1 MDIRT
6 LRSASSAKASPFA
19 EVEREDPATRFTRL
33 LHGGS
38 VYAAMRSLQMA
49 DELYNLRIDIM
60 NPKNHSARSGVYMPI
75 ITSQVKEWM
84 DNGDAK
90 HVADAIR
97 IFNLTPNE
105 VERYIDL
112 SEVANFIKS
121 YLGVSGI
128 DSEAYM
134 LATVIVSSLNIRDL
148 ASSSIDLSVIM
159 AGVEKLQSQGFKYD
173 AAKLQ
178 YWFGISPTK
187 PDERKFA
194 SEIRKDVPE
203 GADDRSNVLPFQ
215 PRGDTESSI
224 GAVA

>member
-6 LRSASSAKASPFA
+6 LRGAPVKASPFA

-38 VYAAMRSLQMA
+38 VYAAMRSLQQA
-49 DELYNLRIDIM
+49 DELYALHIDIM
-60 NPKNHSARSGVYMPI
+60 NPKNHYIRNGVYMPI
-75 ITSQVKEWM
+75 ITSQVREWM

-121 YLGVSGI
+121 YLGMSGI

-134 LATVIVSSLNIRDL
+134 LATVIVSSLNLRDL
-148 ASSSIDLSVIM
+148 ASASIDLSVIM
-159 AGVEKLQSQGFKYD
+159 AGVEKLESQGFKYD

-178 YWFGISPTK
+178 YWFGIIKTK

-194 SEIRKDVPE
+194 SEMRKDGPDTMD
-203 GADDRSNVLPFQ
+203 GGLNISPFQ
-215 PRGDTESSI
+215 PRGDTETSLDS
-224 GAVA
+224 AA